1 MHKERGGGG
10 ISKGRTGKKEIK
22 LATLGMI
29 AGRHRMLFSKC
40 KSAISRAEHITQIP
54 QTVLGTSLGSY

>member
-1 MHKERGGGG
+1 MHKERGGG
-10 ISKGRTGKKEIK
+10 ISKGGIGKKGIK
-22 LATLGMI
+22 LATLGMVV
-29 AGRHRMLFSKC
+29 GRDCMLFSNY